1 MIKGKIVLIT
11 VPCDQGDILRDFL
24 DWHLQQGIDLILA
37 MDGGSTDGS
46 TDILEEY
53 SKTGRV
59 VWLPLPERD
68 LTKYAYSAMN
78 SRRSL
83 ASAMRQTGSS
93 SATLMS
99 FCARQAPI

>member
-46 TDILEEY
+46 TDILEE
-53 SKTGRV
+53 
-59 VWLPLPERD
+59 
-68 LTKYAYSAMN
+68 
-78 SRRSL
+78 
-83 ASAMRQTGSS
+83 
-93 SATLMS
+93 
-99 FCARQAPI
+99 